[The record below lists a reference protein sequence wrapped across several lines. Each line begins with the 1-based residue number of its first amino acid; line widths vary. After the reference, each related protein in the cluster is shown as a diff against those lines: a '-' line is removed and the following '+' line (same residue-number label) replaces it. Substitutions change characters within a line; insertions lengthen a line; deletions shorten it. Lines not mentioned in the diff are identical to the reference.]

1 MAGATPKT
9 CGYLPSRRPI
19 ASLPCDCIPRYTDR
33 GSYVC
38 VCVCEQLAQGRYLD
52 VWHDSASNPRP
63 LELQADALTITP
75 HTPHL
80 VSLVF
85 ARGRHVMV
93 DARLYRQPS
102 PWLCRTEREVEAGRW
117 QASCG
122 DALAWPCLSIH
133 PLDVIQL
140 TPTDRPT
147 DHVGASSC
155 SL

>member
-1 MAGATPKT
+1 MVSATLT
-9 CGYLPSRRPI
+9 DGYLPISRT
-19 ASLPCDCIPRYTDR
+19 SLPCDWHYCLTTEAR
-33 GSYVC
+33 VC